1 MSEPLRSTA
10 EGLESSKND
19 PQAVNAELMA
29 LNQELK
35 HKIEAQAQATNDI
48 QNLIHST
55 GIAALFLDRS
65 KRIKFFTPRACEVFN
80 LMAADRGRPLSDIHS
95 GVHDDE
101 LSRDVD
107 CVLSHLEPVQ
117 REASTRDGRA
127 YLLDLRPYRTLE
139 GYIDGVVISCTDIT
153 ERKRFEAQLRRNEE
167 HLRLVLASIAE
178 HAIITLD
185 ANGDIV
191 DWNVGAEHTF
201 GFSRE
206 EAVGQSTAIF
216 FTPEDRA
223 RGVHVEEM
231 RVAREL
237 GRASD
242 ERWHIRKD
250 GSRLFV
256 SGVVSPIGRDPVT
269 GYVKVARDLTE
280 RKQQEE
286 NLQRAHDLLEA
297 RVAERTRELASQ
309 LRDRQQAEEQV
320 RRLLSRLI
328 DVQEEERRRI
338 ARDLHDDLGQKMTA
352 LHLKLAALSRSTA
365 GLGAAEE
372 HARQAQEWVQ
382 QLDRDLDFFTWELR
396 PAALYDLGLNQAL
409 RDFVSQ
415 WTKNYGIATE
425 YEAIGVDSERW
436 RTDIEV
442 NLYRIAQEALNNIHK
457 HARAT
462 KVEVVLQ
469 KRAGEIVLSIE
480 DNGVGFDPAI
490 TVGGDRGMGLIGMR
504 ERAALM
510 RGVLQIER
518 ADSGGTTIIVRAP
531 AEAPDHPMPRVTSDN
546 P

>member
-1 MSEPLRSTA
+1 
-10 EGLESSKND
+10 
-19 PQAVNAELMA
+19 
-29 LNQELK
+29 
-35 HKIEAQAQATNDI
+35 
-48 QNLIHST
+48 
-55 GIAALFLDRS
+55 
-65 KRIKFFTPRACEVFN
+65 
-80 LMAADRGRPLSDIHS
+80 
-95 GVHDDE
+95 
-101 LSRDVD
+101 
-107 CVLSHLEPVQ
+107 
-117 REASTRDGRA
+117 
-127 YLLDLRPYRTLE
+127 
-139 GYIDGVVISCTDIT
+139 
-153 ERKRFEAQLRRNEE
+153 
-167 HLRLVLASIAE
+167 
-178 HAIITLD
+178 
-185 ANGDIV
+185 
-191 DWNVGAEHTF
+191 
-201 GFSRE
+201 
-206 EAVGQSTAIF
+206 
-216 FTPEDRA
+216 
-223 RGVHVEEM
+223 
-231 RVAREL
+231 
-237 GRASD
+237 
-242 ERWHIRKD
+242 
-250 GSRLFV
+250 
-256 SGVVSPIGRDPVT
+256 
-269 GYVKVARDLTE
+269 
-280 RKQQEE
+280 
-286 NLQRAHDLLEA
+286 
-297 RVAERTRELASQ
+297 
-309 LRDRQQAEEQV
+309 
-320 RRLLSRLI
+320 
-328 DVQEEERRRI
+328 
-338 ARDLHDDLGQKMTA
+338 
-352 LHLKLAALSRSTA
+352 
-365 GLGAAEE
+365 LGAAEE